1 MSIRRVNCPACK
13 SVANVPATMT
23 DIKCPSCGQVWNVNQ
38 PQAAAP
44 TSTPASSDN
53 RGNSNAA
60 VFAGVAGAV
69 VMLAI
74 LGISIALFLP
84 GTEDTK
90 PQDPVSNTA
99 SEEVEVAVVE
109 GPPSYREVDLP
120 ESTRQKIYWDYRL
133 MAKSSIEKKLMIPK
147 DSPVRS
153 SVEGMLQKTVDREIK
168 HFSLLYNISEDDVMQ
183 IVAEGDA
190 KQWPGSKKPEKS
202 VPKE

>member
-44 TSTPASSDN
+44 TSTPTSSGDQA
-53 RGNSNAA
+53 NSNAA
-60 VFAGVAGAV
+60 VLAGVAGAV

-74 LGISIALFLP
+74 LGISLVLFLP
-84 GTEDTK
+84 VTEDATT
-90 PQDPVSNTA
+90 DPVSN
-99 SEEVEVAVVE
+99 SKPEEIDVAVVE
-109 GPPSYREVDLP
+109 SPSSYREVDLP
-120 ESTRQKIYWDYRL
+120 ESTRKQIYWDYRL

-153 SVEGMLQKTVDREIK
+153 SVEGMLQKTVDREVK

-202 VPKE
+202 VPQE